1 MPEFKY
7 DKSNPGPCCQKIDDM
22 IQYARPIVERWPADR
37 RPVQGACGADGRMS
51 LTAWI
56 AGKIIDRQY
65 NKILKGMEVN
75 TMTYKLMKRI
85 IENGI
90 KKGNLDR
97 ESTMQKLDVF
107 LMADRI
113 TVEEYQELVE
123 MMEEGGTD
131 E

>member
-1 MPEFKY
+1 
-7 DKSNPGPCCQKIDDM
+7 
-22 IQYARPIVERWPADR
+22 
-37 RPVQGACGADGRMS
+37 MS

-75 TMTYKLMKRI
+75 AMTYKLMKRI

-123 MMEEGGTD
+123 MMEEGGAD

>member
-1 MPEFKY
+1 
-7 DKSNPGPCCQKIDDM
+7 
-22 IQYARPIVERWPADR
+22 
-37 RPVQGACGADGRMS
+37 MS
-51 LTAWI
+51 ALTARLAGWI
-56 AGKIIDRQY
+56 INRRFQHDLSRLEEY
-65 NKILKGMEVN
+65 

-85 IENGI
+85 IENGL

-97 ESTMQKLDVF
+97 EATLQKLDVF

-123 MMEEGGTD
+123 MMGGADD

>member
-1 MPEFKY
+1 
-7 DKSNPGPCCQKIDDM
+7 
-22 IQYARPIVERWPADR
+22 
-37 RPVQGACGADGRMS
+37 MS
-51 LTAWI
+51 LTALI

-65 NKILKGMEVN
+65 NKILKRMEAN

-97 ESTMQKLDVF
+97 ESTLQKLDVF

>member
-1 MPEFKY
+1 
-7 DKSNPGPCCQKIDDM
+7 
-22 IQYARPIVERWPADR
+22 
-37 RPVQGACGADGRMS
+37 MS

-65 NKILKGMEVN
+65 NKTLKGMEVN

-123 MMEEGGTD
+123 MMEEGGAD

>member
-1 MPEFKY
+1 
-7 DKSNPGPCCQKIDDM
+7 
-22 IQYARPIVERWPADR
+22 
-37 RPVQGACGADGRMS
+37 MS

-65 NKILKGMEVN
+65 NKILKRMEVN

>member
-1 MPEFKY
+1 
-7 DKSNPGPCCQKIDDM
+7 
-22 IQYARPIVERWPADR
+22 
-37 RPVQGACGADGRMS
+37 MS

-65 NKILKGMEVN
+65 NNILKGLEVN
-75 TMTYKLMKRI
+75 TMTYKLMKRL
-85 IENGI
+85 IENGL

-97 ESTMQKLDVF
+97 EATMQKLDVF

-123 MMEEGGTD
+123 MMEEGGTN

>member
-1 MPEFKY
+1 
-7 DKSNPGPCCQKIDDM
+7 
-22 IQYARPIVERWPADR
+22 
-37 RPVQGACGADGRMS
+37 MS

-56 AGKIIDRQY
+56 AGKIVDRQY